1 MAKRPV
7 SRSKKPKRQLDHIDP
22 KRALDLDEFA
32 KLKAWALATL
42 ANKRARTD
50 RVWAANTTVGVASGP
65 SALTIRNAAIVLT
78 MLGTGARR
86 FELCAFRCGAFYKV
100 DSEPRVRFDEAKGNV
115 EAEVAISDET
125 WQAIQDWL
133 VFKGVVGEPDAPNS
147 PLFCGRNGEHL
158 SRAQLNNIW
167 NATIQIAGLTKREG
181 VSCHASRH
189 AAGLLLLRATNSMS
203 QTARFLRHANE
214 RITERFY
221 KHVLPS
227 DIRAGLVKAGM

>member
-7 SRSKKPKRQLDHIDP
+7 SRSKKPKRQLDHVDP

-32 KLKAWALATL
+32 KLKAWALGVL
-42 ANKRARTD
+42 ADKTARTE
-50 RVWAANTTVGVASGP
+50 RIWAMNTAAGAPPGP
-65 SALTIRNAAIVLT
+65 AFLTIRNAAIVLT

-86 FELCAFRCGAFYKV
+86 FELCAFRCGDFYLV
-100 DSEPRVRFDEAKGNV
+100 DGEPRARFDEAKGNV
-115 EAEVAISDET
+115 EAEVAISNEA
-125 WQAIQDWL
+125 WKAVQDWIVYKE
-133 VFKGVVGEPDAPNS
+133 VFGEPIASHS
-147 PLFCGRNGEHL
+147 PLFCGRNWEHL

-167 NATIQIAGLTKREG
+167 NATIQIAGLTKRDG

-189 AAGLLLLRATNSMS
+189 AAGLLLLRATNSLS
-203 QTARFLRHANE
+203 QTSRFLRHASE

-227 DIRAGLVKAGM
+227 DIRAGLAKAGL

>member
-7 SRSKKPKRQLDHIDP
+7 SKSKKPKRQLDHVDP

-32 KLKAWALATL
+32 KLKTWALAVL
-42 ANKRARTD
+42 ARVDGTD
-50 RVWAANTTVGVASGP
+50 RTAPDTRKLIDPTTTLV
-65 SALTIRNAAIVLT
+65 TRNAAIVLT

-86 FELCAFRCGAFYKV
+86 FELCAFRCGDFYQI
-100 DSEPRVRFDEAKGNV
+100 DGEPRARFDEAKGNV
-115 EAEVAISDET
+115 EAEVAISDEA
-125 WQAIQDWL
+125 WKAVRDWIA
-133 VFKGVVGEPDAPNS
+133 FKTILGESTDVRD

-167 NATIQIAGLTKREG
+167 NATIQIAGLTKRDG

-189 AAGLLLLRATNSMS
+189 AAGLLLLRATNSLS
-203 QTARFLRHANE
+203 QTSRFLRHASE

-227 DIRAGLVKAGM
+227 DIRAGLAKAGL

>member
-7 SRSKKPKRQLDHIDP
+7 SKSKKPKRQLDHVDP

-32 KLKAWALATL
+32 KLKAWALVVIGDGTGA
-42 ANKRARTD
+42 RALLPT
-50 RVWAANTTVGVASGP
+50 
-65 SALTIRNAAIVLT
+65 RNAAIVLT
-78 MLGTGARR
+78 LLGTGARR
-86 FELCAFRCGAFYKV
+86 FELCAFRCGDFSTV
-100 DSEPRVRFDEAKGNV
+100 DGEPRARFDQAKGNV

-125 WQAIQDWL
+125 WKAVVAWVDYKRAI
-133 VFKGVVGEPDAPNS
+133 GEPTSATA

-167 NATIQIAGLTKREG
+167 NAAIQLAGLTKRVG
-181 VSCHASRH
+181 ISCHASRH
-189 AAGLLLLRATNSMS
+189 AAGLMLLRATNSLS
-203 QTARFLRHANE
+203 QTARFLRHSSE

-227 DIRAGLVKAGM
+227 DIRAGLLKAGM